1 MLYFSKLKYNMIKK
15 INSVVKFNTNNF
27 KLKIGT
33 VNKKNPE
40 VVYIEMGT
48 YIKPN
53 SDKDSFSEYID
64 IFNKKTKYF
73 INNLIIN
80 KKTCNNNFILIT
92 DIADERIVKGK
103 KSYLDLQILL
113 KPFNLNNHIFKNL
126 ATNIYND
133 YAIDILTF
141 VKNELEN
148 NDIECYKTKK

>member
-1 MLYFSKLKYNMIKK
+1 MKK
-15 INSVVKFNTNNF
+15 INSAIKFNVDKF

-33 VNKKNPE
+33 TNKKNPE
-40 VVYIEMGT
+40 VIYIEIGT

-53 SDKDSFSEYID
+53 DNKDSFREYID
-64 IFNKKTKYF
+64 NFNKKTKHF
-73 INNLIIN
+73 INKLLNY

-92 DIADERIVKGK
+92 DIADERINKGK

-113 KPFNLNNHIFKNL
+113 KPFNLNKSIFKNL
-126 ATNIYND
+126 ASNIYNE
-133 YAIDILTF
+133 YVIDIINF